1 MLNFKNIKT
10 TALFLSALGF
20 CLNLQAREN
29 IGKGNLAGKSANENP
44 SFKSSNP
51 LSKMGAGCLPATAQ
65 KELSVNNVRT
75 IILNGGDMWW
85 NLSNAR
91 YEVPKVQTGQVAK
104 NSLFSGAL
112 WIGGITQGNL
122 RLAAQTYRQTGN
134 DFYPGPL
141 QIDGSASISADR
153 CKTFDKVWTV
163 TRSQIAAHI
172 DGDPLNAPV
181 DIQQWP
187 GNGSTG
193 EAKFLAPFFDANN
206 DGVYSY
212 DEGDYPTFNQGE
224 AGLASIPD
232 QMMFICYND
241 KGNIHTETQGLPLNL
256 EFRLQAFGFA
266 TNDEVNNMTFY
277 KTTIIN
283 RGTEIIDSCVFGQWV
298 DPDLG
303 NYVDDYVE
311 CDVKRNLGICYN
323 GDDNDEGI
331 LGYGLN
337 PPSIGVNF
345 FEGPLNENGKQIGL
359 TKFVYYD
366 NNQSQQGNPSNPAH
380 FWNYLNGRWKDGQS
394 ITYGGNGRGGSDT
407 ASYMF
412 PGSTDPGKRA
422 AWTEK
427 IAGNTPADR
436 RFLQTAG
443 SFKLLPGAVN
453 RVTIGVVWS
462 RATTGGATGS
472 FNLLKEASDKATV
485 LFKNN
490 FKILRGPEFDDNA
503 VKITELNRELV
514 INIINAEKPET
525 FKAKVSGLCADST
538 DYKFQGYQ
546 IYQLKI
552 PTTPSDFS
560 DRDQARLVAQC
571 DLQDGIGFIVNIVND
586 PDLGNVKKVMVNG
599 EDKGI
604 LHSFQITRD
613 VFSVESDQTLVNYK
627 NYHFLIVPYAAVTNC
642 VDEALQYLSGSKPV
656 IITCTPHLPFG
667 HQQGTQLNGSYTSG
681 PALTRVEGI
690 GNSGNFLNLSKETI
704 EEALASPFFSKKPK
718 YIEGQGPVIIKVVN
732 PYKVP
737 LADFKL
743 FITDNSANTKL
754 SDSLSRAN
762 TKWYI
767 VNTITNDTF
776 LGKRNLELNNEQIF
790 EELGLSVTVSQVA
803 APGDP
808 NNSSDLSNGFVD
820 GTITFSDPTN
830 RWLSGVPDG
839 MIPIAPFNWI
849 RSGNTGTP
857 DFANVGEHDFF
868 RSIGGSK
875 VAIDPR
881 KQFGNILGGTWAPFE
896 LAAKATLTRTATNQY
911 TSSYG
916 PGLSLTPNTNQISED
931 NPLSTLQSVDVVFT
945 NDKSKWSQ
953 CIVLEMGENREQNIG
968 NVAKGNIRYSLS
980 VDKDGKQIP
989 GSYGLSWFPGYAI
1002 NVETG
1007 ERLNIIFGED
1017 SSLPTEN
1024 GADMI
1029 WNPTNSFFD
1038 KFSNNAIPSF
1048 GGKHHVYI
1056 MGAKELKIGSNVLYK
1071 GPKYDGCADYKS
1083 LLAVNS
1089 PSEDPNQLKKRYFLS
1104 QFMWVTMPMLLPT
1117 SKLSSMADGIVP
1129 NEATVKLRVK
1139 RPFAKYTN
1147 NVVTPLINA
1156 GQPLY
1161 EFNTASIAP
1170 QINDKTAG
1178 NKAMDMINVSPNPY
1192 YAYSGYED
1200 PGNALDNRVK
1210 IINTPKKCTVSI
1222 YTQNGFLV
1230 RRINKDDDA
1239 KTYIEWNLRNDANVP
1254 VSSGVYLIHIEAP
1267 GIGERIIKWFGVMRP
1282 ADFDSF

>member
-10 TALFLSALGF
+10 ATLVLGAFGF

-29 IGKGNLAGKSANENP
+29 IGKGNVIGKIASNNP
-44 SFKSSNP
+44 SFQSSSP
-51 LSKMGAGCLPATAQ
+51 LAKMGAGCLPATAQ

-91 YEVPKVQTGQVAK
+91 YEIPKVQTGQVAK

-141 QIDGSASISADR
+141 QIDGSASISASR
-153 CKTFDKVWTV
+153 CKDFDKVYTISR
-163 TRSQIAAHI
+163 TQISNQINGVYSSDYPTEII
-172 DGDPLNAPV
+172 D
-181 DIQQWP
+181 WP
-187 GNGSTG
+187 GNGQSG
-193 EAKFLAPFFDANN
+193 EAKYLAPFFDVNN
-206 DGVYSY
+206 DGLYNYV
-212 DEGDYPTFNQGE
+212 DGDYPTFNQGE
-224 AGLASIPD
+224 SGLESIPD

-241 KGNIHTETQGLPLNL
+241 KGNIHSETQGLPLNL

-283 RGTEIIDSCVFGQWV
+283 RGTDAIDSCVFGQWV

-303 NYVDDYVE
+303 NYSDDYVE

-345 FEGPLNENGKQIGL
+345 FEGPLNEFGKQIGL

-380 FWNYLNGRWKDGQS
+380 YWNYLNGRWKDGQN
-394 ITYGGNGRGGSDT
+394 ITYGGNGRGGADT

-422 AWTEK
+422 AWTER

-443 SFKLLPGAVN
+443 PFKLLAGAVN
-453 RVTIGVVWS
+453 KVTIGVVWS

-503 VKITELNRELV
+503 VKFTELNRSL
-514 INIINAEKPET
+514 ILNIVNAEKPEN
-525 FKAKVSGLCADST
+525 FKAKVAGLCADST

-546 IYQLKI
+546 IYQLKV

-571 DLQDGIGFIVNIVND
+571 DVQDGIGFMVNIVND
-586 PDLGNVKKVMVNG
+586 PDLGNVKKIMVNG

-604 LHSFQITRD
+604 RHSFLITRD
-613 VFSVESDQTLVNYK
+613 AFSIESDQTLVNYT

-642 VDEALQYLSGSKPV
+642 VDEALQYLSGSKPL

-667 HQQGTQLNGSYTSG
+667 HAQGTELKSDYSSG
-681 PALTRVEGI
+681 PALIRIEGI
-690 GNSGNFLNLSKETI
+690 GNSGNFLNLSKQSI
-704 EEALASPFFSKKPK
+704 DEALVAPYFSKQPK
-718 YIEGQGPVIIKVVN
+718 YIEGQGPVVIKVVN
-732 PYKVP
+732 PFKVP
-737 LADFKL
+737 LANFRLYIRDSS
-743 FITDNSANTKL
+743 TNSKL
-754 SDSLSRAN
+754 SDSLSRMGS
-762 TKWYI
+762 KWAMQ
-767 VNTITNDTF
+767 NTITKQVY
-776 LGKRNLELNNEQIF
+776 LGKRNLEINNEQIF
-790 EELGLSVTVSQVA
+790 EELGLSVTVSQVS

-808 NNSSDLSNGFVD
+808 NNNSDLSNGYVD
-820 GTITFSDPTN
+820 GTITFNDPTN
-830 RWLSGVPDG
+830 RWLTGVPDG
-839 MIPIAPFNWI
+839 AFAIAPFNWI

-857 DFANVGEHDFF
+857 DFTNVGEHDFF

-881 KQFGNILGGTWAPFE
+881 KQFSNILGGTWAPFE
-896 LAAKATLTRTATNQY
+896 LAAKATLTKSSTNPY

-916 PGLSLTPNTNQISED
+916 PGFSLTPNTNQISED
-931 NPLSTLQSVDVVFT
+931 NPLSSLQGVDVVFT
-945 NDKSKWSQ
+945 ADKSKWSR
-953 CIVLEMGENREQNIG
+953 CIVLEMGENKEQNIG
-968 NVAKGNIRYSLS
+968 NVSKGNIRFSPSLN
-980 VDKDGKQIP
+980 KDGKP
-989 GSYGLSWFPGYAI
+989 ESGSYGLSWFPGYAI

-1017 SSLPTEN
+1017 SSLPGEN
-1024 GADMI
+1024 GADMM
-1029 WNPTNSFFD
+1029 WNPTSNLFD
-1038 KFSNNAIPSF
+1038 KNSNGIPAF
-1048 GGKHHVYI
+1048 GGKHHIYI
-1056 MGAKELKIGSNVLYK
+1056 MAAKELKIGANVLYK
-1071 GPKYDGCADYKS
+1071 GPKYDECASYKT
-1083 LLAVNS
+1083 LMTTAN
-1089 PSEDPNQLKKRYFLS
+1089 PTDEPNQLQKRYFLS
-1104 QFMWVTMPMLLPT
+1104 QFMWVTMPILETNKSLFT
-1117 SKLSSMADGIVP
+1117 MADGIVP
-1129 NEATVKLRVK
+1129 NETTVKLRVK
-1139 RPFAKYTN
+1139 RPFARYTN
-1147 NVVTPLINA
+1147 NIDTPLVNA

-1161 EFNTASIAP
+1161 EFNTSSIAP
-1170 QINDKTAG
+1170 ETNNSVAG

-1200 PGNALDNRVK
+1200 PGNALDNKVK
-1210 IINTPKKCTVSI
+1210 IINVPKKCVVSI

-1230 RRINKDDDA
+1230 RRITKDDDS
-1239 KTYIEWNLRNDANVP
+1239 KTYIEWNLRNDANVS
-1254 VSSGVYLIHIEAP
+1254 VSSGVYIIHIEAE